1 MARVL
6 STLESDPMRVRGAW
20 RVAAGLVV
28 ATFFLMVFGASVRV
42 NEAGLAC
49 PDWPLCFG
57 EVIPPI
63 DVGVAF
69 EFGHRVLAGLIS
81 LVFAGL
87 LGWLVVNRQRVG
99 RGIVGLGLVA
109 GVILTVQVIL
119 GGLTVLELL
128 AEWTVASHLLCGN
141 LFCVSLL
148 LLTLSLREHGSPVR
162 RLPLTSALRGFAV
175 LLALAVPTQLV
186 LGGFV
191 SASHAGLACGTWPTC
206 DGVNWFPTFSGLV
219 GLQLTHRLVAY
230 GLLGLAMVGVWVCRS
245 HPQLRTPSRLFLLLV
260 VIQATL
266 GIANVLMAMPAEV
279 TLAHTAGAASLMLC
293 VGWLN
298 YEAWRSPLRQV
309 LGVHAPKVTMM
320 AGRAP

>member
-1 MARVL
+1 MASAD
-6 STLESDPMRVRGAW
+6 STIDHTLDRFRRAW
-20 RVAAGLVV
+20 QATTGLVV
-28 ATFFLMVFGASVRV
+28 ATFVLMVFGAGVRV

-81 LVFAGL
+81 LVFAGV
-87 LGWLVVNRQRVG
+87 LGWLVVNRKHVG
-99 RGIVGLGLVA
+99 RGIVSVGAVA
-109 GVILTVQVIL
+109 ALILTAQIIL

-148 LLTLSLREHGSPVR
+148 VLTLALRERGTPVNR
-162 RLPLTSALRGFAV
+162 AAVSRMARAFAV
-175 LLALAVPTQLV
+175 VLALAVPTQLV

-191 SASHAGLACGTWPTC
+191 SASYAGLACGTWPTC

-219 GLQLTHRLVAY
+219 GLQLVHRLMAYALLALALIGVA
-230 GLLGLAMVGVWVCRS
+230 LFRS
-245 HPQLRTPSRLFLLLV
+245 HPRLAIPSRAFLLLV
-260 VIQATL
+260 VVQGTL
-266 GIANVLMAMPAEV
+266 GVANVLMALPAEV

-293 VGWLN
+293 VAWLN
-298 YEAWRSPLRQV
+298 YETW
-309 LGVHAPKVTMM
+309 
-320 AGRAP
+320 RAPVASVSATPKSVPFALGKAP